1 MYRRDGGTARE
12 SVAFPVGTTALG
24 VPVPAD
30 LPSGW
35 PDHWVAGD
43 SAEGN
48 AVRAHLDDGGPTIRG
63 RADNGTVVF
72 EPAEGGEELT
82 ARGEIQADG
91 TFRLRTK
98 DTLGAVEGKH
108 RVLIQPADAGD
119 DSRPA
124 PRPFHPRFES
134 FEKSKLVTDAAAS
147 IGTVMS

>member
-1 MYRRDGGTARE
+1 MSAYFIRTFPRPGVVLLLGLLALAGGCGGGKKLY
-12 SVAFPVGTTALG
+12 PVKG
-24 VPVPAD
+24 VV
-30 LPSGW
+30 
-35 PDHWVAGD
+35 VFK
-43 SAEGN
+43 E
-48 AVRAHLDDGGPTIRG
+48 
-63 RADNGTVVF
+63 DNQPLTCGLVVF
-72 EPAEGGEELT
+72 EPAGGGEELT

-134 FEKSKLVTDAAAS
+134 FEKSKLEVTVTRDAGANDFTLV
-147 IGTVMS
+147 ITRP